1 MQVHLYHILSI
12 YARQRPARNST
23 MHPPFGANVWSNVH
37 SRLPPIREGTSG
49 RRSSW
54 GFRMGFA
61 RSVYGIGRWNFS
73 KVATYCTK
81 HTNGRVALSAA
92 LPKHS
97 NGRVAL
103 SAALPNFSK
112 VATYCTKHTN
122 GREALLGH
130 SPFGRAALEILQ
142 SQLSI
147 QFSIQNDCGV
157 TFDRFQQAKCC

>member
-1 MQVHLYHILSI
+1 
-12 YARQRPARNST
+12 
-23 MHPPFGANVWSNVH
+23 
-37 SRLPPIREGTSG
+37 
-49 RRSSW
+49 
-54 GFRMGFA
+54 
-61 RSVYGIGRWNFS
+61 
-73 KVATYCTK
+73 
-81 HTNGRVALSAA
+81 VALSAA

-147 QFSIQNDCGV
+147 QFSIQNDCRV
-157 TFDRFQQAKCC
+157 TFERFQQAKCC